1 VEDAGMKLIH
11 AIAHLFGWNTGRVV
25 SASDRRQNLWM
36 AFRCST
42 CGRVSHK
49 ALNSFCHPEPDD
61 EDFRE

>member
-1 VEDAGMKLIH
+1 MNARVIH
-11 AIAHLFGWNTGRVV
+11 AIAHLFGWNTGYVV
-25 SASDRRQNLWM
+25 STYDRQQNLWM